1 MTRPRAALA
10 TVLGLTALM
19 AARLDAQGYRVR
31 LDARG
36 QSASYRGL
44 QVDSIPF
51 AQAVPG
57 PGGGLQTAEGYA
69 VRCAGERWCYFYR
82 PGETLRGI
90 PLSTTADLTLWGF
103 GVSGLSLHAT
113 GRLITDAGD
122 DEAWPAT
129 EPNAQLLEGYLEY
142 ERDWLKARG
151 GRLLLASR
159 LQPMGFDGGWAR
171 GRWEKPSLEF
181 TAYGGW
187 GLGQAAVVPITN
199 PALNPLDEWRPVKRQ
214 LVAGG
219 EVAWMPGPVDVRAE
233 YRREVDPE
241 LDYFVSERASLSFN
255 AQPSRRFRA
264 TGGADWNIDYGELGS
279 ADLTLSYL
287 GNGFTVSAGGRRYK
301 PYFNLWTLWGAFS
314 PVPYNAVTASAQYTP
329 VHWLSLRAR
338 GERYWYED
346 AEASTALVTVEDRGY
361 RASFGGT
368 ITPTDRFTL
377 DGSYLLEYGPGASSR
392 YYDIGLTWQPLTTL
406 QLGAYGGRMFR
417 PLELRY
423 YDATGTWIGGRASWA
438 FAGQM
443 SIWGD
448 GQYMKD
454 ERDKPDAG
462 ANSWDQV
469 RIRAGVTIT
478 FGSNVDRRPTLPP
491 ARRSLP

>member
-1 MTRPRAALA
+1 MSIARSVLTAIAALS
-10 TVLGLTALM
+10 LL
-19 AARLDAQGYRVR
+19 AARLEAQGYRIR

-44 QVDSIPF
+44 QSDSIPLS
-51 AQAVPG
+51 QVVQG
-57 PGGGLQTAEGYA
+57 PTGGPQTPDGYA
-69 VRCAGERWCYFYR
+69 VECSAADYCFYYR
-82 PGETLRGI
+82 PGATLRGI
-90 PLSTTADLTLWGF
+90 PLSTTADLLLWGF
-103 GVSGLSLHAT
+103 GVKGLSLHAS

-122 DEAWPAT
+122 DNAWPAT
-129 EPNAQLLEGYLEY
+129 EPTAQLLEGYLEY
-142 ERDWLKARG
+142 ERDWLKVRG

-171 GRWEKPSLEF
+171 GRWGGPSLEF

-187 GLGQAAVVPITN
+187 GLGQAAVVPITS
-199 PALNPLDEWRPVKRQ
+199 PVLNPLDEWRPVQRQ

-233 YRREVDPE
+233 YRREVDPD
-241 LDYFVSERASLSFN
+241 LNYFVSERASLSFST
-255 AQPSRRFRA
+255 QPYRFLRA

-287 GNGFTVSAGGRRYK
+287 GKRFTVSAGGRRYK
-301 PYFNLWTLWGAFS
+301 PYFSLWTLWGAFS
-314 PVPYNAVTASAQYTP
+314 PVPYNAVNASAQVNP
-329 VHWLSLRAR
+329 ISWLTLRAR
-338 GERYWYED
+338 GERYWYEA
-346 AEASTALVTVEDRGY
+346 AEANAPLVTVEDRGY

-368 ITPTDRFTL
+368 IVPTARWTI
-377 DGSYLLEYGPGASSR
+377 DGSYLLEFGPGSSGR
-392 YYDIGLTWQPLTTL
+392 YFDVGVTWQPVTTV
-406 QLGAYGGRMFR
+406 QLGASGGRVYR

-423 YDATGTWIGGRASWA
+423 YDATGTWVGGRAAWS
-438 FAGQM
+438 FANQM

-448 GQYMKD
+448 GQYFKD
-454 ERDKPDAG
+454 TRDKPDAG
-462 ANSWDQV
+462 ANNWDQV

-478 FGSNVDRRPTLPP
+478 FGSNVDRRAPLPP